1 MVRCHEMS
9 QITPTTAL
17 VAATRT
23 AATYQGTSHAR
34 PSSRARAVDAAATGT
49 ATNPPCQRSPGG
61 PLSGPSRLP
70 YLRYTPAGRLDC
82 AGQETSLTLYARR
95 RRRLIGRVTATTL
108 RSPQEAESTCEPG
121 LRGRRW

>member
-1 MVRCHEMS
+1 VVRCHEMS

-23 AATYQGTSHAR
+23 AATYQGTPHAR

-49 ATNPPCQRSPGG
+49 ATEPPCQRSPGG

-70 YLRYTPAGRLDC
+70 YLRYIAAGRLDC
-82 AGQETSLTLYARR
+82 AGQETSITPYPRR
-95 RRRLIGRVTATTL
+95 RRRLTGRCNAPPDESHWRL
-108 RSPQEAESTCEPG
+108 RLSG
-121 LRGRRW
+121 IMVYK